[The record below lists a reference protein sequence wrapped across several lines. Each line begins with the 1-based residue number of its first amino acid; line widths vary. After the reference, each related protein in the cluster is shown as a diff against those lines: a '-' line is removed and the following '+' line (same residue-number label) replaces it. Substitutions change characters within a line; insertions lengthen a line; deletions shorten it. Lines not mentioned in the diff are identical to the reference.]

1 MSDDTDFINW
11 LQESVKHA
19 KFFLFDLTR
28 KQYDTV
34 AITDLSGEGV
44 IKGVIVR
51 TARKGDLGALWW
63 TSAEDVQTGLE
74 VGYFDISKHLNTQAE
89 GALIPHNAPPIIRE
103 EFTHDHPVTPSDPM
117 RPKKRP

>member
-34 AITDLSGEGV
+34 AITDLSDEGV
-44 IKGVIVR
+44 VKGVIVK

-74 VGYFDISKHLNTQAE
+74 VGYFDVSKHLNTRAE
-89 GALIPHNAPPIIRE
+89 GALIPANAPPIIRE
-103 EFTHDHPVTPSDPM
+103 EFTHDHPVIPSDPI